1 MFFDGENV
9 KKYIEILNDDSDSG
23 DENRKV
29 KEAINNVI
37 GTPYLDSLINNLI
50 LIKKNIQ
57 MNLIINYNSIQRRK
71 KKAEIENF

>member
-1 MFFDGENV
+1 MMIAIAEP
-9 KKYIEILNDDSDSG
+9 
-23 DENRKV
+23 ENRKV

-57 MNLIINYNSIQRRK
+57 MNLIINYNSIQKTK
-71 KKAEIENF
+71 KES